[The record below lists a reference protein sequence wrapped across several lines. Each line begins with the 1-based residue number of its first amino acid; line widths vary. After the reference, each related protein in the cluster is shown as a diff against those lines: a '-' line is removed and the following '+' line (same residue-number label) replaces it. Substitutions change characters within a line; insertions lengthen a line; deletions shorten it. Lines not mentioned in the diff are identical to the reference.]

1 MGLRFP
7 YNATLRAVFAPLA
20 PVLVSFAVL
29 PAQFAV
35 NLALFFPALVPSALT
50 PASFALLL
58 ALCAEPAQG
67 AVLFPSYEEVHWN
80 ALLPE
85 SMRGEK
91 FFGDLNVDALSDD
104 DPAARA
110 ALAAYREQWKDAPPN
125 PAMRDRY
132 IKIQGFVVPLEWASE
147 SVLKEFLLVPY
158 FGACI
163 HVPPP
168 PRNQIIHVAAD
179 RPVEGARSMDTAVV
193 YGRLSI
199 EHSASDMGDAVY
211 GMTADKVEVSGA
223 AADNFAPA
231 AGITLA
237 CGLSV
242 WLGCALARARKRMPA
257 LFFAYGI
264 SFAAGILS
272 CLGISVLLAAPSLP
286 ALCIFAASALG
297 TAGILRF
304 LHRRGERDGASC
316 GHMRHTGQFAA
327 LAVAAHNIPE
337 CFVVFGAAAADPL
350 LGLALGAAVIAHSI
364 PLGIAVACP
373 TGQTEPAA
381 SAPASPWTNALLA
394 GLVPP
399 VAAIALHGVMR
410 SFFSPAR
417 LELFFACAGGIMVS
431 IAVAEL
437 LPSAAHYG
445 GRSDVLRGWCAGVL
459 FMLLITALAYFG
471 R

>member
-1 MGLRFP
+1 MP
-7 YNATLRAVFAPLA
+7 AAFAPA
-20 PVLVSFAVL
+20 P
-29 PAQFAV
+29 
-35 NLALFFPALVPSALT
+35 
-50 PASFALLL
+50 
-58 ALCAEPAQG
+58 ALCAEPAPG
-67 AVLFPSYEEVHWN
+67 DAPSSSYEEIQWD

-85 SMRGEK
+85 SLRGES

-110 ALAAYREQWKDAPPN
+110 ALAAYSEQWKDAPPN
-125 PAMRDRY
+125 PAVQDRS
-132 IKIQGFVVPLEWASE
+132 IKIQGFVVPLEWERE
-147 SVLKEFLLVPY
+147 SVLKEFFLVPY

-168 PRNQIIHVAAD
+168 PQNQMIHVTAD
-179 RPVEGARSMDTAVV
+179 KPLEGVRSMDTALV
-193 YGRLSI
+193 YGKLRI
-199 EHSASDMGDAVY
+199 ENSASDMGNAAY
-211 GMTADKVEVSGA
+211 RMSAYRVELSGA
-223 AADNFAPA
+223 AADNFVPA
-231 AGITLA
+231 AGITAA

-272 CLGISVLLAAPSLP
+272 CPGIFALLVKPSLP
-286 ALCIFAASALG
+286 AACIFSASVLAA
-297 TAGILRF
+297 AGLLRF
-304 LHRRGERDGASC
+304 MHRQEARDGTCC
-316 GHMRHTGQFAA
+316 GRLRHTGRFAA

-350 LGLALGAAVIAHSI
+350 LGFALGGAVIAHSI

-373 TGQTEPAA
+373 TGPAA
-381 SAPASPWTNALLA
+381 LTGTAGLNGQTWQTGPADLTRASASVPASPWSYALLA

-417 LELFFACAGGIMVS
+417 LELFFACVGGIMVS

-437 LPSAAHYG
+437 IPSAAHYG
-445 GRSDVLRGWCAGVL
+445 GRRDILRGWCAGVL
-459 FMLLITALAYFG
+459 FMLLITATVYF
-471 R
+471 RR